1 MSKPF
6 LLFQGPV
13 ATRSGY
19 GDHSRDLLA
28 SLFKMD
34 KYDIKVIPTR
44 WGNTPQNQLNPQ
56 TEIGKKIIESVVTQ
70 VSKQPDV
77 YIQVTVANE
86 FRPIG
91 KYNIGITAGVETT
104 VAPKSF
110 IDGCNLMD
118 LIIVPSRFT
127 KTTLENTSYD
137 EKDKRTGQLIAQHKI
152 SKPIEVLHEGVEL
165 EKWQAPKKV
174 DKFLEDIK
182 TDFNYL
188 VVGHWLQGDL
198 GQDRKDIGMTIKTF
212 CTVFKDIPKK
222 DQPGLILKT
231 STAGFS
237 VMDRENISKNIGKT
251 NNFEYQV
258 TNIMEINSKKFKS
271 IGFALMDG
279 PFFSFLPMGNKK
291 NTQVLYHVTHSV
303 LKKSLSDK
311 FKYSWLK
318 KNKVL
323 RDNIKRSNSN
333 TLQDLKKYFPSMDV
347 KKINKN
353 YISSRVLLP
362 RTKKTA
368 KRISYLTESSKNYF
382 EIFSGKVDHS
392 VDIAN
397 KLYKRIYKILN

>member
-1 MSKPF
+1 MRISIFGGGIFGITTF
-6 LLFQGPV
+6 LILRKKGLNC
-13 ATRSGY
+13 Y
-19 GDHSRDLLA
+19 LYEKEKDLLSGA
-28 SLFKMD
+28 TTKNLNRVHLGYHYPRDKETVFQSQKGFNSFTKLYSNSIIKNFDNYYAIAKTSKVKSKKYEKFLRETKLKYTKINPTNFKFKTNNIENIYKVNEPVYSWSLLK
-34 KYDIKVIPTR
+34 KQI
-44 WGNTPQNQLNPQ
+44 NNL
-56 TEIGKKIIESVVTQ
+56 IGKDKNRIFLKSAIKNIRLKNKKYFFKINKKTFSSDIVINATYE
-70 VSKQPDV
+70 
-77 YIQVTVANE
+77 
-86 FRPIG
+86 
-91 KYNIGITAGVETT
+91 
-104 VAPKSF
+104 
-110 IDGCNLMD
+110 GCN
-118 LIIVPSRFT
+118 
-127 KTTLENTSYD
+127 
-137 EKDKRTGQLIAQHKI
+137 G
-152 SKPIEVLHEGVEL
+152 
-165 EKWQAPKKV
+165 
-174 DKFLEDIK
+174 
-182 TDFNYL
+182 
-188 VVGHWLQGDL
+188 
-198 GQDRKDIGMTIKTF
+198 
-212 CTVFKDIPKK
+212 
-222 DQPGLILKT
+222 
-231 STAGFS
+231 
-237 VMDRENISKNIGKT
+237 ISKNIGKT

-368 KRISYLTESSKNYF
+368 KRISYLKESSKNYF
-382 EIFSGKVDHS
+382 EVFSGKVDHS